1 MTCSTTTF
9 WTSGVMRC
17 SKGKYRVCFLGKGNA
32 SAPTGSD
39 SESCSLEWVKSVVIL
54 NGVCVWLA
62 VGSAGAA

>member
-1 MTCSTTTF
+1 M
-9 WTSGVMRC
+9 MRC
-17 SKGKYRVCFLGKGNA
+17 SEGKYRVCFLGKVNA